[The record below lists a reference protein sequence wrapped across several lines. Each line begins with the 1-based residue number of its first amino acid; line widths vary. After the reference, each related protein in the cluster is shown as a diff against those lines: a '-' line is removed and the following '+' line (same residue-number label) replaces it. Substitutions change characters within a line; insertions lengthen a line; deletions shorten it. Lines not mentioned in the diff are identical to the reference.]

1 VEIKIIERKNSENTR
16 QYIYRVL
23 KENIMNLNL
32 KPGEAVGEIELSKI
46 LNVSRTPLREA
57 IAQLTTE
64 KLLNV
69 FPQRGSFVSKINLS
83 LVEEA
88 IFLRELCEHKIL
100 SIACKDDD
108 TEVLIKNLEKNIEYQ
123 KITLNFNGDLQ
134 DFFALDNEFHH
145 EFFKKYNKTNIWE
158 AIKRL
163 SIHYDRLRLLDALEK
178 TNIQIILNQ
187 HIEILKSIKT
197 KDEKNIKN
205 LIKGHLLNYREI
217 IELYKTKYPLYF
229 CEN

>member
-1 VEIKIIERKNSENTR
+1 
-16 QYIYRVL
+16 
-23 KENIMNLNL
+23 MNLNL

-108 TEVLIKNLEKNIEYQ
+108 TEVLI
-123 KITLNFNGDLQ
+123 LNFNGDLQ